1 MPKLSIL
8 YRSKF
13 RAAAFVVEGVNLQD
27 VQVIA
32 LELKKDRL
40 SYALYGIFLAL
51 HLYGLAYYFRY
62 TDKTREALRNSAD
75 KILFWDCC
83 YFEEYRMLNRML
95 GKEKARNVFFW
106 NPLSRWSSDCRYL
119 KRQLDYLKAR
129 GFAFFTFDPADAEKY
144 AISRIRNVNRKL
156 PVQEDVKWD
165 FYFIGAPK
173 DRRVFIENLEKRLK
187 AKGFTTNFKLVE
199 SKADYVSNYDNIK
212 LSAQSKC
219 IVDVMSPEQQGL
231 TLRPFDALFL
241 EKKLITNC
249 ASVKKFDFYDPANIY
264 VIEGN
269 DLNGLDEFMATPYK
283 KLDETLVCR
292 YEVNQ
297 WIRENFLN

>member
-1 MPKLSIL
+1 MPKLTIL

-13 RAAAFVVEGVNLQD
+13 RAAAFVVEGVNLPE
-27 VQVIA
+27 VQVVA
-32 LELKKDRL
+32 LKLKKDRL

-51 HLYGLAYYFRY
+51 RFYCLAYYFRY
-62 TDKTREALRNSAD
+62 TYQTRNALKKSAD
-75 KILFWDCC
+75 RILFWDCC

-95 GKEKARNVFFW
+95 GKEKSKKVFFW
-106 NPLSRWSSDCRYL
+106 NPLSRWSNDGKYL
-119 KRQLDYLKAR
+119 KRQLEYLKSR
-129 GFAFFTFDPADAEKY
+129 NFAFFTFDPADAEKY
-144 AISRIRNVNRKL
+144 TISRIRNVNRKL
-156 PVQEDVKWD
+156 PVQQNIKWD

-173 DRRVFIENLEKRLK
+173 DRRLFIENLERLLQ
-187 AKGFTTNFKLVE
+187 AKGFSTNFKLVE
-199 SKADYVSNYDNIK
+199 SKADYVSNYENIN

-249 ASVKKFDFYDPANIY
+249 AAVKKFDFYDPANIF
-264 VIEGN
+264 VIEGEE
-269 DLNGLDEFMATPYK
+269 LNGLDEFMAVPYK

-297 WIRENFLN
+297 WLRENFLN

>member
-8 YRSKF
+8 YRRKF
-13 RAAAFVVEGVNLQD
+13 RAAAFVVDGVNLRD
-27 VQVIA
+27 AQVIA

-51 HLYGLAYYFRY
+51 RLYGLAYYFRY
-62 TDKTREALRNSAD
+62 TDQTREALKKSAD
-75 KILFWDCC
+75 KVLFWDCC

-95 GKEKARNVFFW
+95 GKDKSRNVFFW
-106 NPLSRWSSDCRYL
+106 NPLSRWSDDCDYL
-119 KRQLDYLKAR
+119 KRQLDYLKSR
-129 GFAFFTFDPADAEKY
+129 GFAFFTFDPADAQKY
-144 AISRIRNVNRKL
+144 GLSRIQNVNRRL
-156 PVQEDVKWD
+156 PVQQKVKRD

-173 DRRVFIENLEKRLK
+173 DRRSFIESLEKRLQ
-187 AKGFTTNFKLVE
+187 ARGYSTHFKLVE
-199 SKADYVSNYDNIK
+199 SKADYVSNYENIN

-249 ASVKKFDFYDPANIY
+249 PTVKNFDFYDPANIY
-264 VIEGN
+264 VIEDD
-269 DLNGLDEFMATPYK
+269 DLSGLDEFMALPYK
-283 KLDETLVCR
+283 KIDDSLVCR

-297 WIRENFLN
+297 WLRENFLN

>member
-1 MPKLSIL
+1 MLKLSIL

-106 NPLSRWSSDCRYL
+106 NPLSRWSSDCKYL

-156 PVQEDVKWD
+156 PVQEDV
-165 FYFIGAPK
+165 
-173 DRRVFIENLEKRLK
+173 
-187 AKGFTTNFKLVE
+187 KLVE

-264 VIEGN
+264 VIEGD
-269 DLNGLDEFMATPYK
+269 DLIGLDEFMATPYK